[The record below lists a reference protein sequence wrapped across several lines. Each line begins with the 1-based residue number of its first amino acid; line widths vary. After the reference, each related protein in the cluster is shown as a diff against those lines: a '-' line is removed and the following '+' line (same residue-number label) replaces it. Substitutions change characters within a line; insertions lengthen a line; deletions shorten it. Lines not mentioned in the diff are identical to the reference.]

1 MTTKVRY
8 AEGPERPSPV
18 ASSPMVIDG
27 MSFLELLAIGLFCRL
42 GWGRVGFFKY
52 LQWSRNTLTALDIF
66 FLIKTANA

>member
-18 ASSPMVIDG
+18 AYSPMVIDG
-27 MSFLELLAIGLFCRL
+27 MSLLAIGLFCRL

-52 LQWSRNTLTALDIF
+52 LQWSRIILTIH
-66 FLIKTANA
+66 